1 MFSVDIGK
9 VFEHL
14 FWRTYF
20 ERKFLHTLASEM
32 NSGNDCL
39 EIFSQESLSKPSWLS
54 NMTKIPV
61 AFKAEA

>member
-1 MFSVDIGK
+1 MFSVDIRK
-9 VFEHL
+9 VLEQL

-20 ERKFLHTLASEM
+20 ERTFLHTLASEV

-39 EIFSQESLSKPSWLS
+39 ELFSRESLSKPPWLS